1 MKIKEYI
8 QNHSKIKNVLYRFIM
23 HPIKTRPNWWI
34 RLFMQFYTKRGRKSI
49 IYKSVRKD
57 ITPFNNF
64 SLGDYSIIED
74 WSCINNAVGDV
85 IIGSNSRIGL
95 HNTVIGPIIIGN
107 HVNIAQ
113 GVVLS
118 GMNHSYK
125 DSSKRID
132 EQKVITSPII
142 IEDDVWIGANCVI
155 LPGVKVGKHSV
166 IGAGSVVT
174 KDIPSYSLAVGN
186 PARITKSLLDK

>member
-1 MKIKEYI
+1 M
-8 QNHSKIKNVLYRFIM
+8 
-23 HPIKTRPNWWI
+23 
-34 RLFMQFYTKRGRKSI
+34 
-49 IYKSVRKD
+49 
-57 ITPFNNF
+57 
-64 SLGDYSIIED
+64 GDYSIIED

-95 HNTVIGPIIIGN
+95 HNTIIGPIIIGN